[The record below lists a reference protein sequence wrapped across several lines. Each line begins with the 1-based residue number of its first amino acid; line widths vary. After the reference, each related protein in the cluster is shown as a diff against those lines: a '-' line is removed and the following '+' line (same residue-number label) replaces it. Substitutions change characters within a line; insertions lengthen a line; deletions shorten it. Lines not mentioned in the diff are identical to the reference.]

1 MSESKYIIGKSYR
14 INYIDEMVTGNSFVG
29 VGVLTSIDPPNY
41 DKGVFEFR
49 LVSCPDCEYGYFTEA
64 DIGEMVEDGSL
75 TNLNELL
82 SHAIKLG
89 ESEVADFIQYKIYQE
104 EKACK

>member
-1 MSESKYIIGKSYR
+1 MNKSKYIIGKSYR
-14 INYIDEMVTGNSFVG
+14 INHINSTPEYTFVG

-49 LVSCPDCEYGYFTEA
+49 LVSYPDCEYGYFTEA

-82 SHAIKLG
+82 NHAIKLG
-89 ESEVADFIQYKIYQE
+89 ESEVADFIRYKIYQE
-104 EKACK
+104 EKKS